1 MKLNNMKKEELEV
14 LSYTDLTEIILK
26 ENKKSMNTANI
37 FKRICE
43 LLELSDED
51 YSNKIGDYYTS
62 LTTDKRFVLLDNA
75 EWDLR
80 DKHKLEINMDDLDDE
95 EEDFDEEDSE
105 NEESDEEASESE
117 EELEEDTLDI
127 TDDEV
132 DLDDDDD
139 MDDLSIVEEED
150 IGIDEDM

>member
-1 MKLNNMKKEELEV
+1 MKLNSMKKEELEV
-14 LSYTDLTEIILK
+14 LSYTDLTELILK
-26 ENKKSMNTANI
+26 ENKKSMNTAKI
-37 FKRICE
+37 FKKICD

-80 DKHKLEINMDDLDDE
+80 DKHKLDINIDDLDDL
-95 EEDFDEEDSE
+95 DEEDDDSYE
-105 NEESDEEASESE
+105 DLEETDESE
-117 EELEEDTLDI
+117 EELDEDSQDI

-132 DLDDDDD
+132 DLDDEDELE
-139 MDDLSIVEEED
+139 DLSIVEEED
-150 IGIDEDM
+150 IGIDGDL